1 MEKDETKV
9 LKDMAEMEYDD
20 STLYSSRPLEERWP
34 PLGAAVDNIAENGV
48 KNSEP
53 QPKSDHE
60 RLRDLEEEQEELNG
74 SLLALTNH
82 FAQVQFRLKQVVSAP
97 VETRERL
104 LMELEEFAFQGCP
117 DVRGPHAKAS
127 PQKSLQEYEEQLS
140 LEKKKQ
146 SSLIGQLKDQLEEME
161 KCVAAGGSANENDAV
176 SPEKLVEKQRIVIE
190 ELKAKMG
197 LNLDGIEKLSND
209 DLRKN
214 VDDAIGELMHPVK
227 TKEELVKQLTTQ
239 IADLERFVTF
249 LQGEVEDAEERSE
262 RAKSCPCP
270 VHAKRHRKLHKDRSR
285 GKGGSHKSSEYSSD
299 SINELDYS
307 CDYSLREELSGEE
320 TNGCCIHVTPIPET
334 SEQMRS
340 KKIRDA
346 SVAIIKRALAI
357 LQLFA
362 ISQFGCT
369 GKQLQDHIVQK
380 ATSVAVP
387 GYFEH
392 LAQLQQAVL
401 KIIDI
406 KSREPSSETE
416 EYGPSSPRSPTDL
429 KRRPRIRTSS
439 VSSADTTLSES
450 SDRFDYA
457 RDAELV
463 NVVRK
468 DLAMALK
475 ALFQHG
481 LVKCVGD
488 NRIISS
494 KSLVACIVPTTRSSL
509 PKRMHIWELFNEYYE
524 MKRGKE
530 YNATPARRLSEAFG
544 IEVHGVN
551 VVVTAK
557 QTLLRTLHRIKTTHE
572 PCRRSMD
579 AMFKSLVCAGLNQK
593 RLTHWCRLI
602 AKSSSLMEEHYQ
614 SWSFVLKTGM
624 DEAVEHL
631 ERLHEYNF
639 HLPEDL
645 AIRHLTKINDAFGES

>member
-1 MEKDETKV
+1 
-9 LKDMAEMEYDD
+9 MADFEYDD
-20 STLYSSRPLEERWP
+20 STFYSSRPLEERWP
-34 PLGAAVDNIAENGV
+34 PLGAAMDNTAENGA
-48 KNSEP
+48 KNSDNTR
-53 QPKSDHE
+53 KSDHE
-60 RLRDLEEEQEELNG
+60 KLKDLEDEQEELNG
-74 SLLALTNH
+74 SLLALTSH
-82 FAQVQFRLKQVVSAP
+82 FAKVQFRLKQVVAAP

-117 DVRGPHAKAS
+117 DVRGPQAKES
-127 PQKSLQEYEEQLS
+127 PKKTLNNDGEDKNNLQEYEQKLS

-146 SSLIGQLKDQLEEME
+146 ESLIGQLKDQLEEME
-161 KCVAAGGSANENDAV
+161 RCVAAGGSANVNEELN
-176 SPEKLVEKQRIVIE
+176 PEKLVEKQRIVIE

-209 DLRKN
+209 DVRKN
-214 VDDAIGELMHPVK
+214 VDNAIGELMHPVK

-249 LQGEVEDAEERSE
+249 LQGEVENAEERTE
-262 RAKSCPCP
+262 RAKACPCP
-270 VHAKRHRKLHKDRSR
+270 VHARRGRKMQKDRLR
-285 GKGGSHKSSEYSSD
+285 GKGGSHRSSMEYSSD
-299 SINELDYS
+299 SVNELDYP
-307 CDYSLREELSGEE
+307 CDYSLQEDMSGSEDG
-320 TNGCCIHVTPIPET
+320 NGCCLHVPPIPET
-334 SEQMRS
+334 PEQIRS

-346 SVAIIKRALAI
+346 SLAIIKRALAI

-369 GKQLQDHIVQK
+369 GKQIQDQIIKK
-380 ATSVAVP
+380 ATSVAAP

-406 KSREPSSETE
+406 KSREPPSEGE
-416 EYGPSSPRSPTDL
+416 ESGPNSPQSPTAVQ
-429 KRRPRIRTSS
+429 RRTRIRTSS
-439 VSSADTTLSES
+439 MSSADTTLSES

-481 LVKCVGD
+481 LVRAVD
-488 NRIISS
+488 HRLISS
-494 KSLVACIVPTTRSSL
+494 KSLVACIVPTTRSTL
-509 PKRMHIWELFNEYYE
+509 PKRMHIWELFNEYYG
-524 MKRGKE
+524 MKHGRE
-530 YNATPARRLSEAFG
+530 YNSTPARRLSEAFG
-544 IEVHGVN
+544 IEVHGSN
-551 VVVTAK
+551 VVSAK

-579 AMFKSLVCAGLNQK
+579 AMFKSLVCAGINQK

-602 AKSSSLMEEHYQ
+602 AKSSSLVEEHYQ
-614 SWSFVLKTGM
+614 SWSYVIKTGM
-624 DEAVEHL
+624 DEALEHL
-631 ERLHEYNF
+631 ERLNEYNY
-639 HLPEDL
+639 HIPEDL
-645 AIRHLTKINDAFGES
+645 AIRHLTKINDAFGDS

>member
-1 MEKDETKV
+1 
-9 LKDMAEMEYDD
+9 MADMEYDD
-20 STLYSSRPLEERWP
+20 STFYSSRPLEERWP
-34 PLGAAVDNIAENGV
+34 PLGAAVDNIAENGA
-48 KNSEP
+48 KNSEH
-53 QPKSDHE
+53 QRKSDQE
-60 RLRDLEEEQEELNG
+60 KLKELEEEQEELNG
-74 SLLALTNH
+74 SLLALTSH

-97 VETRERL
+97 EEKRERL

-117 DVRGPHAKAS
+117 DVRGPKDKQS
-127 PQKSLQEYEEQLS
+127 PQRTLNNTEQQNSLQEYEQQLS

-146 SSLIGQLKDQLEEME
+146 GSLIGQLKDQLEEME
-161 KCVAAGGSANENDAV
+161 RCVAMGGSANVNEDM

-190 ELKAKMG
+190 ELKTKMG

-209 DLRKN
+209 DVRKN
-214 VDDAIGELMHPVK
+214 VDNAIGELMHPVK

-249 LQGEVEDAEERSE
+249 LQGEVENAEERTE
-262 RAKSCPCP
+262 RAKACPCP
-270 VHAKRHRKLHKDRSR
+270 VHARRNRKSHKDRLK
-285 GKGGSHKSSEYSSD
+285 GKGGARKSTDHSTD
-299 SINELDYS
+299 SVNDLDYT
-307 CDYSLREELSGEE
+307 CDYSFSENLSGEE
-320 TNGCCIHVTPIPET
+320 GNGCCLHVPPIPDT
-334 SEQMRS
+334 PEQVRNQR
-340 KKIRDA
+340 IRDA

-362 ISQFGCT
+362 MSQFGCT
-369 GKQLQDHIVQK
+369 GKQIQDQIIQK
-380 ATSVAVP
+380 ATSVAMP

-406 KSREPSSETE
+406 KSREPPSDSEE
-416 EYGPSSPRSPTDL
+416 SLQSPRDI
-429 KRRPRIRTSS
+429 KRRERIRTSS

-481 LVKCVGD
+481 LVRSVD

-494 KSLVACIVPTTRSSL
+494 KSLVACIVPTTRTSL
-509 PKRMHIWELFNEYYE
+509 PKRMHIWELFNEYYA
-524 MKRGKE
+524 MKRGE
-530 YNATPARRLSEAFG
+530 EFNSTPARRLSEAFG
-544 IEVHGVN
+544 IEVHGN
-551 VVVTAK
+551 NVVTAK

-572 PCRRSMD
+572 PCKRSMD
-579 AMFKSLVCAGLNQK
+579 AMFKSLVCAGINQK
-593 RLTHWCRLI
+593 RLTYWCRLVT
-602 AKSSSLMEEHYQ
+602 KSSSLIEEHYQ
-614 SWSFVLKTGM
+614 SWSYVLKTGM
-624 DEAVEHL
+624 SEATEHL
-631 ERLHEYNF
+631 ERLNEYNF

-645 AIRHLTKINDAFGES
+645 AIRHLTKISDAFGES

>member
-1 MEKDETKV
+1 
-9 LKDMAEMEYDD
+9 MAEMEFDD
-20 STLYSSRPLEERWP
+20 SSFYSSRPLEERWP
-34 PLGAAVDNIAENGV
+34 PLGAAGDNIAENGV
-48 KNSEP
+48 KSSEP
-53 QPKSDHE
+53 QRKSDHE
-60 RLRDLEEEQEELNG
+60 RLQDLEEEQEELNG
-74 SLLALTNH
+74 SLLALTSH

-117 DVRGPHAKAS
+117 DVRGPHSKKS
-127 PQKSLQEYEEQLS
+127 PQKSLQDYEEQLS

-161 KCVAAGGSANENDAV
+161 RCVAMGGSANENAEM

-190 ELKAKMG
+190 EMKTKMG
-197 LNLDGIEKLSND
+197 LNLEDFEKLSND
-209 DLRKN
+209 DVRKN
-214 VDDAIGELMHPVK
+214 VDNAIGELMQPVK
-227 TKEELVKQLTTQ
+227 TKEDLVKQLTTQ

-249 LQGEVEDAEERSE
+249 LQGEVENAEERSE
-262 RAKSCPCP
+262 RAKACPCP
-270 VHAKRHRKLHKDRSR
+270 VHAKRHRKERKDKSR
-285 GKGGSHKSSEYSSD
+285 GKESTHRSSEYSSD

-307 CDYSLREELSGEE
+307 RDYSLREELSAEE
-320 TNGCCIHVTPIPET
+320 NNGCCIHVPPIPET
-334 SEQMRS
+334 AEQVRS

-346 SVAIIKRALAI
+346 SLAIIKRALAV

-369 GKQLQDHIVQK
+369 GKQLQDQIIQK
-380 ATSVAVP
+380 ATSVATP

-406 KSREPSSETE
+406 KSAEPVSEGE
-416 EYGPSSPRSPTDL
+416 EYGPSSPLSPTAVN
-429 KRRPRIRTSS
+429 RRPRIRTSS
-439 VSSADTTLSES
+439 MSSADTTLSES

-481 LVKCVGD
+481 LVRSVGD
-488 NRIISS
+488 NRMISS
-494 KSLVACIVPTTRSSL
+494 KSLVACIVPTTRTSL
-509 PKRMHIWELFNEYYE
+509 PKRMHIWELFNEYYG

-530 YNATPARRLSEAFG
+530 YNSTPARRLSEAFG
-544 IEVHGVN
+544 IEVHGEN
-551 VVVTAK
+551 VATAK
-557 QTLLRTLHRIKTTHE
+557 QTLLRTLHKIKATHE

-579 AMFKSLVCAGLNQK
+579 AMFKSLVCAGLNQR
-593 RLTHWCRLI
+593 RLVHWCRLI
-602 AKSSSLMEEHYQ
+602 TKCSSLVEEHYQ
-614 SWSFVLKTGM
+614 SWSFLLKTGM
-624 DEAVEHL
+624 NEATEHL

>member
-1 MEKDETKV
+1 
-9 LKDMAEMEYDD
+9 MAEMEFDD
-20 STLYSSRPLEERWP
+20 SSFYSSRPLEERWP
-34 PLGAAVDNIAENGV
+34 PLGAAGDNIAENGV
-48 KNSEP
+48 KSSEP
-53 QPKSDHE
+53 QRKSDHE
-60 RLRDLEEEQEELNG
+60 RLQDLEEEQEELNG
-74 SLLALTNH
+74 SLLALTSH

-117 DVRGPHAKAS
+117 DVRGPHSKKS
-127 PQKSLQEYEEQLS
+127 PQKSLQDYEEQLS

-161 KCVAAGGSANENDAV
+161 RCVAMGSSANENAEM

-190 ELKAKMG
+190 EMNSAQRTVACELVSLGMRVAAAEIRTKMG
-197 LNLDGIEKLSND
+197 LNLEDFEKLSND
-209 DLRKN
+209 DVRKN
-214 VDDAIGELMHPVK
+214 VDNAIGE
-227 TKEELVKQLTTQ
+227 EDLVKQLTTQ

-249 LQGEVEDAEERSE
+249 LQGEVENAEERSE
-262 RAKSCPCP
+262 RAKACPCP
-270 VHAKRHRKLHKDRSR
+270 VHAKRHRKERKDKSR
-285 GKGGSHKSSEYSSD
+285 GKESSHRSSEYSSD

-307 CDYSLREELSGEE
+307 RDYSLREELSAEE
-320 TNGCCIHVTPIPET
+320 NNGCCIHMPPIPET
-334 SEQMRS
+334 AEQVRS

-346 SVAIIKRALAI
+346 SLAIIKRALAV

-369 GKQLQDHIVQK
+369 GKQIQDQIIQK
-380 ATSVAVP
+380 ATSVATP

-406 KSREPSSETE
+406 KSAEPVSEGE
-416 EYGPSSPRSPTDL
+416 EYGPSSPLSPTAVN
-429 KRRPRIRTSS
+429 RRPRIRTSS
-439 VSSADTTLSES
+439 MSSADTTLSES

-481 LVKCVGD
+481 LVRSVGD
-488 NRIISS
+488 NRMISS
-494 KSLVACIVPTTRSSL
+494 KSLVACIVPTTRTSL
-509 PKRMHIWELFNEYYE
+509 PKRMHIWELFNEYYG

-530 YNATPARRLSEAFG
+530 YNSTPARRLSEAFG
-544 IEVHGVN
+544 IEVHGEN
-551 VVVTAK
+551 VATAK
-557 QTLLRTLHRIKTTHE
+557 Q
-572 PCRRSMD
+572 
-579 AMFKSLVCAGLNQK
+579 FKSLVCAGLNQR
-593 RLTHWCRLI
+593 RLVHWCRLI
-602 AKSSSLMEEHYQ
+602 TKCSSLVEEHYQ

-624 DEAVEHL
+624 NEATEHL

>member
-1 MEKDETKV
+1 
-9 LKDMAEMEYDD
+9 MAEMEFDD
-20 STLYSSRPLEERWP
+20 STFYSSRPLEERWP
-34 PLGAAVDNIAENGV
+34 PLGAAVDSSAENGT
-48 KNSEP
+48 KNSEF
-53 QPKSDHE
+53 QRKSDQD
-60 RLRDLEEEQEELNG
+60 RLKDLEEEQEELNG
-74 SLLALTNH
+74 SLLALTSH

-117 DVRGPHAKAS
+117 DVRGPQTKKS
-127 PQKSLQEYEEQLS
+127 LEKSLNNVEQENSLQEFEQQLS

-161 KCVAAGGSANENDAV
+161 RCVAMGGSPNVNEEM

-197 LNLDGIEKLSND
+197 LNLDGIEKLSD
-209 DLRKN
+209 DDVRKN
-214 VDDAIGELMHPVK
+214 VDNAIGEIMHPVK
-227 TKEELVKQLTTQ
+227 TKEELVKQLSTQ

-249 LQGEVEDAEERSE
+249 LQGEVENAEERTE
-262 RAKSCPCP
+262 RAKACPCP
-270 VHAKRHRKLHKDRSR
+270 VHAKRHRKLHKDRLR
-285 GKGGSHKSSEYSSD
+285 GKSGLHKSSEYSSD

-307 CDYSLREELSGEE
+307 CDYSLREDLSGDEN
-320 TNGCCIHVTPIPET
+320 NGCCLHVPPIPET
-334 SEQMRS
+334 PEQMRS

-346 SVAIIKRALAI
+346 SLAIIKRALAI

-362 ISQFGCT
+362 ISQFGCS
-369 GKQLQDHIVQK
+369 GKQLQEKVIQK
-380 ATSVAVP
+380 ATPVAAP
-387 GYFEH
+387 GYFEN

-406 KSREPSSETE
+406 KSREPPSESE
-416 EYGPSSPRSPTDL
+416 ESAPNSPQSPTVM
-429 KRRPRIRTSS
+429 KRRTRIRTSS
-439 VSSADTTLSES
+439 MSSADTTMSES

-475 ALFQHG
+475 ALLQHG
-481 LVKCVGD
+481 LVWSVD
-488 NRIISS
+488 SRLISS
-494 KSLVACIVPTTRSSL
+494 KSLVACIVPTTRTSL
-509 PKRMHIWELFNEYYE
+509 PKRMHIWELFNEYYG
-524 MKRGKE
+524 MKHGRE
-530 YNATPARRLSEAFG
+530 YNSTPARRLSEAFG
-544 IEVHGVN
+544 IEVHGDN
-551 VVVTAK
+551 VITAK

-593 RLTHWCRLI
+593 RLTYWCRLI
-602 AKSSSLMEEHYQ
+602 AKSSSLVEEHYQ
-614 SWSFVLKTGM
+614 SWSFVLRTGM
-624 DEAVEHL
+624 NEAIEHL
-631 ERLHEYNF
+631 ERLNEYNF